1 MKTYALSKED
11 WDSYE
16 ISWDFEQH
24 PLVKRKELHSLE
36 KCYLE
41 WKTECENRFLKMKD
55 NEEHINAVILKE
67 YGLENEVACEVSEKS
82 ISVHRIFDTKEDI
95 PVSMDGSYYVRT
107 KRDEIVSLISYSVG
121 CMFGRYS
128 LDKNGIVNAGD
139 SLNANEYVS
148 FSVDKDNIIP
158 ICDDEYFKDD
168 IVGRFVEFIKIVYGV
183 DSLDDNLKFIAN
195 ALGEKESTRNN

>member
-1 MKTYALSKED
+1 
-11 WDSYE
+11 
-16 ISWDFEQH
+16 
-24 PLVKRKELHSLE
+24 
-36 KCYLE
+36 
-41 WKTECENRFLKMKD
+41 MKD

-195 ALGEKESTRNN
+195 ALGEKEVHEK